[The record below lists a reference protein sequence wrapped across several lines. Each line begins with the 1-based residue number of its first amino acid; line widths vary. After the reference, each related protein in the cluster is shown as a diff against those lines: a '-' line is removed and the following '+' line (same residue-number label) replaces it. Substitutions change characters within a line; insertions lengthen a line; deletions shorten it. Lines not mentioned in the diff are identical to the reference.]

1 MRKTA
6 LAVACTAVVTAAVTF
21 AVSRHLFERPE
32 VAENVIAGSLHSAV
46 LGEDRGLLVH
56 LPESWERSSARRYP
70 VLYVLDGS
78 SQDLHTAASA
88 ALMARIGV
96 MPEVLVVGVPNV
108 SGEGRQRDY
117 TPPGMRQDIDEP
129 DSPEGRGDRFLEFL
143 ATELMPRV
151 DRDFPA
157 AGPRL
162 LAGHS
167 RGALLVVYSLIAAPS
182 LFDARFAHSPAL
194 WRDDGAIV
202 ARMESFLASSPGVSG
217 SLYLSLGERENE
229 KMTRAFERLVA
240 LLQAKA
246 PASLRWRA
254 DLTRGADHGGNAQR
268 ATPVGLMFHF
278 GGVAGSPRD
287 DRPPRATGGTAVVSP
302 VPHA

>member
-1 MRKTA
+1 MRKA
-6 LAVACTAVVTAAVTF
+6 VLAVACSVVVTAAVTYAF
-21 AVSRHLFERPE
+21 SRYLFERAE
-32 VAENVIAGSLHSAV
+32 LAENVVAGSLHSAV
-46 LGEDRGLLVH
+46 LGEERAFLVH
-56 LPESWERSSARRYP
+56 LPESWERGSARRYP

-117 TPPGMRQDIDEP
+117 TPPGMRQDVDEP

-143 ATELMPRV
+143 ETELMPRV
-151 DRDFPA
+151 ERDFPA
-157 AGPRL
+157 GGPRL
-162 LAGHS
+162 LGGHS

-194 WRDDGAIV
+194 WRDDGAII
-202 ARMESFLASSPGVSG
+202 AQMDSFLTSSPSAAG
-217 SLYLSLGERENE
+217 SLYLSLGDRENE

-246 PASLRWRA
+246 PPSLRWRA
-254 DLTRGADHGGNAQR
+254 DLTRGANHGSNAQR

-278 GGVAGSPRD
+278 SGG
-287 DRPPRATGGTAVVSP
+287 GGIA
-302 VPHA
+302 AR